1 MGAASDRF
9 PISDA
14 TIPRLDD
21 STSPSSEHTPLSPL
35 KLWCSCPCATTAP
48 VMGIDNKAR
57 GVASERPGLATALP
71 PLPFPP
77 GAMTAAKEQ
86 RCARRGTLL
95 HFAGELNGPVD
106 GRTAWTAAYPVPSQS
121 PNNNNCSS
129 PSRLREK
136 VLGFFRRS
144 SDTTLPRHTGSLLFP
159 KSPLIPASKKGSDH
173 PLRWEQQDHV
183 VVQLRLPV
191 GRSSDS

>member
-1 MGAASDRF
+1 
-9 PISDA
+9 
-14 TIPRLDD
+14 
-21 STSPSSEHTPLSPL
+21 
-35 KLWCSCPCATTAP
+35 
-48 VMGIDNKAR
+48 MGIDNKAR
-57 GVASERPGLATALP
+57 GVASERPGLATALH

-144 SDTTLPRHTGSLLFP
+144 SDTTLPRHTA
-159 KSPLIPASKKGSDH
+159 LIPASKKGSDH

-191 GRSSDS
+191 GRSSYS